1 MLTTLLALIVVLGVL
16 VFVHEAGHFLA
27 AKWAGIYVHRFSL
40 GLGSPI
46 KWLTFRRGETEYSIS
61 WLPLGGYVKMASQE
75 EDPGSTV
82 LEGGVTDAVVPP
94 DRVFEAKPVWKRVV
108 VILAGVTMNAFFA
121 WLAFTFLAAKNGR
134 QIDPVTT
141 VGRVIE
147 ELIPTGG
154 EALRQI
160 RPGERI
166 TAVNGQAV
174 ASWDDVQNGIANAP
188 DAEVR
193 ITLDDG
199 RAVVLSIH
207 PDALEE
213 RVKAS
218 QALQPFRPAVVGQVL
233 PGKPA
238 AKVGVQAGDTIV
250 QLGPRRVEQWYDLL
264 EILQG
269 SDGQPLALEV
279 GRSDGRHRLEVR
291 PEIETIKDLN
301 GKDERVGRIGV
312 GVANTTRYEPLNLGE
327 AVVEGWH
334 STVDAST
341 QIVRT
346 VRGLFSGRIS
356 KREVGGPILI
366 GQLAGESARLGF
378 DAFLA
383 FMALISINLAVLN
396 LLPVPV
402 LDGGQLLFLLA
413 EAAIRRPL
421 PLKLRERL
429 TAVGLV
435 LIVLLMG
442 LAFSN
447 DLRRVFGG

>member
-1 MLTTLLALIVVLGVL
+1 VLTTLLSLIVVLGVL
-16 VFVHEAGHFLA
+16 VFVHEAGHFIA

-40 GLGSPI
+40 GLGAPI
-46 KWLTFRRGETEYSIS
+46 RWLTFRRGETEYSIS
-61 WLPLGGYVKMASQE
+61 WLPLGGYVKMASRE

-82 LEGGVTDAVVPP
+82 LEGGTTDAVVPP
-94 DRVFEAKPVWKRVV
+94 DRVFEAKPVWKRVI
-108 VILAGVTMNAFFA
+108 VILAGVTMNAIFA

-134 QIDPVTT
+134 QIDPTTT

-147 ELIPTGG
+147 ELVPTGG
-154 EALRQI
+154 EALRRI
-160 RPGERI
+160 HPG
-166 TAVNGQAV
+166 AKVVSVNGHPV
-174 ASWDDVQNGIANAP
+174 ASWDDVQNGIANTP
-188 DAEVR
+188 DPEVR
-193 ITLDDG
+193 IKLDDG
-199 RAVVLSIH
+199 QTIVLPIH

-218 QALQPFRPAVVGQVL
+218 QALQPFRAAVVGQII

-238 AKVGVQAGDTIV
+238 ARVGVQVGDTIL
-250 QLGPRRVEQWYDLL
+250 QLGSRRVEQWYDLL

-269 SDGQPLALEV
+269 SDGQPMPLEV
-279 GRSDGRHRLEVR
+279 ARSDGHHRLQVR
-291 PEIETIKDLN
+291 PEIETIKDLA
-301 GKDERVGRIGV
+301 GKDQQVGRIGV
-312 GVANTTRYEPLNLGE
+312 GVANTTRYEPLSLGD
-327 AVVEGWH
+327 AVVEGWN
-334 STVDAST
+334 STVEAST

-346 VRGLFSGRIS
+346 VLGLFSGRIS